1 MLESGQPSRVD
12 SWPLDEG
19 PLSSHLR
26 WWLKTLSPTG
36 RDKFSARL
44 LFWLRTSKI
53 AMTTSVVT
61 LLVGISDVAVSRSMH
76 EASVP
81 VTLSLGVY
89 SSVFAHVLFV
99 KRLPALLQTVALLLA
114 TTAGVERHLD
124 SASQKRMRRTAR
136 RGSLFC
142 RQLVLFSV
150 CLMLQFPAVYALTND
165 PQWSLRW
172 IYRLHADSTDNSLYW
187 LHWAAFMEQAFGLV
201 CSFTAF
207 YTMLPLVIVIYS
219 TCADLHAALAH
230 RMQLIAS
237 GLKLGAYSLGT
248 AAPILIVFVP
258 LCEVG
263 DRLSRARRG
272 VAESAAE
279 GPWVEERPKQRQLR
293 LAVMQAA
300 MGEGAFLRGSGIGP
314 LDRATCG
321 NALRSWFSFLQVIL
335 NVQRKAGVH

>member
-44 LFWLRTSKI
+44 LFWLRTSK
-53 AMTTSVVT
+53 
-61 LLVGISDVAVSRSMH
+61 
-76 EASVP
+76 
-81 VTLSLGVY
+81 
-89 SSVFAHVLFV
+89 
-99 KRLPALLQTVALLLA
+99 
-114 TTAGVERHLD
+114 
-124 SASQKRMRRTAR
+124 KRMRRTAR

-230 RMQLIAS
+230 RMQTAACCPHDAALQSGVLRACIVADSALADLMPHLLVVSIIMPLFSTAELIAS

>member
-124 SASQKRMRRTAR
+124 SASQ
-136 RGSLFC
+136 
-142 RQLVLFSV
+142 
-150 CLMLQFPAVYALTND
+150 
-165 PQWSLRW
+165 
-172 IYRLHADSTDNSLYW
+172 
-187 LHWAAFMEQAFGLV
+187 AFGLV

-230 RMQLIAS
+230 RMQVSATAACCPHDAALQSGVLRACIVADSALADLMPHLLVVSIIMPLFSTAELIAS

-293 LAVMQAA
+293 LAAA